1 MTQYHSR
8 VVNRKLIGIELEPKI
23 LLVNPPFKYLM
34 SLPVIPLGLL
44 NLGTIL
50 LDHGFEVKL
59 LDCMAEKENELKY
72 LPDVLSPEHFIREV
86 KKFAPDIIGITSCT
100 ENYPI
105 ALAIAQLCKEADTNV
120 KILLGGSHVSFQA
133 IECLMNNPFIDA
145 VAIGETEH
153 VIIDIMEGLSGKK
166 ALKNISNLAYRANK
180 VIKME
185 DSMTVPTL
193 NDIPAPNLDLIKNKH
208 YPSYLCHVEFSR
220 GCPYKCNFC
229 SVHPFSNNQVRYF
242 PISRIMECL
251 YSYAEFFKDY
261 QFFVTDPTFLLN
273 HKQILHF
280 VEEVKAAQLQLPLWD
295 FQTRVNLISR
305 EILQALKR
313 INAYEITLGI
323 EDIHDSV
330 LKIIGKNQT
339 ISQIE
344 RAIKLIGELGLKSHS
359 NFIIGLPTQTKDQAL
374 ETITYAS
381 KLDRFNFSTIKP
393 FPGTPLLTRPE
404 AFGMAILTNN
414 WADYNSFEIVMDSR
428 AFPVHAQEEARECAL
443 RQYAQVHIE
452 RDLFDI
458 YSYAEYKYLLNSG
471 FDPWYARWKKE
482 HWSGW
487 N

>member
-1 MTQYHSR
+1 ML
-8 VVNRKLIGIELEPKI
+8 NRRQIGIELEPKI

-34 SLPVIPLGLL
+34 TPPVIPLGLI

-50 LDHGFEVKL
+50 LDHGCDVKL
-59 LDCMAEKENELKY
+59 LDCMAEKENELRY
-72 LPDVLSPEHFIREV
+72 LPDVLSPKELLRDV

-105 ALAIAQLCKEADTNV
+105 ALAIAQLCKKEDTNV

-133 IECLMNNPFIDA
+133 RECLTNHAFIDA

-153 VIIDIMEGLSGKK
+153 VIIDIIEGLSGKR
-166 ALKNISNLAYRANK
+166 ALENIPNLAYRANQA
-180 VIKME
+180 IKAE
-185 DSMTVPTL
+185 DSMTVPMLKT
-193 NDIPAPNLDLIKNKH
+193 ISAPNLDLIKHKH

-229 SVHPFSNNQVRYF
+229 SVNPFSNNQVRYF

-251 YSYAEFFKDY
+251 SSYAEFFKDFH
-261 QFFVTDPTFLLN
+261 FFVTDPTFLLN
-273 HKQILHF
+273 HKQILRF
-280 VEEVKAAQLQLPLWD
+280 VEELKAAKFQLPLWD
-295 FQTRVNLISR
+295 FQTRVDLLSR
-305 EILQALKR
+305 EILGVLKK

-330 LKIIGKNQT
+330 LQIIGKDQT
-339 ISQIE
+339 ISQVE

-393 FPGTPLLTRPE
+393 FPGTPLFTKPK
-404 AFGMAILTNN
+404 AFGMAILTKN
-414 WADYNSFEIVMDSR
+414 WEKYNSFEIVMDSH
-428 AFPVHAQEEARECAL
+428 AFPIHNQEQVREHAL
-443 RQYAQVHIE
+443 RHYAQVHIE

-458 YSYAEYKYLLNSG
+458 YAYAEYKYLLNFG